1 MQDRDI
7 PLPESARS
15 REVRWV
21 SERRE
26 GQSVLAADV
35 DGDDWLIIFGDFP
48 AEPAY
53 SLYVRGSL
61 SAAFNDWPSAWS
73 SLPSR

>member
-1 MQDRDI
+1 MQDSDM
-7 PLPESARS
+7 PLPDSVRLRA
-15 REVRWV
+15 VRWV

-35 DGDDWLIIFGDFP
+35 DGEDWVIILGDFP
-48 AEPAY
+48 IEPVY
-53 SLYVRGSL
+53 TLYVRGVL

-73 SLPSR
+73 SLPSH

>member
-1 MQDRDI
+1 MQDRDM
-7 PLPESARS
+7 PLTDSARL
-15 REVRWV
+15 RAIRWV

-26 GQSVLAADV
+26 GQSVLSADV
-35 DGDDWLIIFGDFP
+35 DGDDWLITLGDFP
-48 AEPAY
+48 AEPVY
-53 SLYVRGSL
+53 SLYVRGVL